1 LERFCISRVLLLL
14 VFIILRMKNI
24 EKEDNRDLNVV
35 ALYESDTILG
45 MTGLAKE
52 RCRIWAATYVV
63 YRIQ

>member
-1 LERFCISRVLLLL
+1 L
-14 VFIILRMKNI
+14 VFIIPRMKNI
-24 EKEDNRDLNVV
+24 EKEDNRDLNEV